1 MLLTKFEMI
10 STDSNA
16 KKDYKACLLVAKQ
29 LSNIKDLPQECFDYK
44 DIVANFQRR
53 PTKSENSIAF
63 EGMGNAGAA
72 AASARMKGQQ
82 NYAQVQRRFTNTRR
96 FTKEKWRYW
105 KGRTIEEK
113 FRTASGAIHE
123 AHIALETSI
132 ICMYYMTNT
141 VYLLFTPI
149 PSKFW

>member
-16 KKDYKACLLVAKQ
+16 KKDYKACLMVAKQ

-82 NYAQVQRRFTNTRR
+82 NYAQIQRRFTNTRR
-96 FTKEKWRYW
+96 FTKEK
-105 KGRTIEEK
+105 
-113 FRTASGAIHE
+113 
-123 AHIALETSI
+123 
-132 ICMYYMTNT
+132 
-141 VYLLFTPI
+141 
-149 PSKFW
+149 